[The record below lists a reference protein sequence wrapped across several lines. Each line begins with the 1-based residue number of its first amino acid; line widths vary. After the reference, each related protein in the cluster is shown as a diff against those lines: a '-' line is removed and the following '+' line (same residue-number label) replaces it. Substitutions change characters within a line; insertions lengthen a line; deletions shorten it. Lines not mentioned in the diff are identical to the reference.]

1 MFVTINA
8 FTVHYYDT
16 WITVFLANC
25 LWWWQEFCNLRH
37 LPPSV
42 WKLVLFIILPDES
55 ESVLRLL
62 YKVGHRALSLS
73 PVSHQN
79 KQGVMSRK
87 WTCFINAQWFFG
99 FDFSMEKL
107 LLYACTLWKCF
118 LFRDLGFYRKIY
130 LIVRRCLSQRKS

>member
-42 WKLVLFIILPDES
+42 WKLVLYIISPDES

-99 FDFSMEKL
+99 FDFSMERL
-107 LLYACTLWKCF
+107 LLYACTLCF
-118 LFRDLGFYRKIY
+118 LFRDLGFYRNIY